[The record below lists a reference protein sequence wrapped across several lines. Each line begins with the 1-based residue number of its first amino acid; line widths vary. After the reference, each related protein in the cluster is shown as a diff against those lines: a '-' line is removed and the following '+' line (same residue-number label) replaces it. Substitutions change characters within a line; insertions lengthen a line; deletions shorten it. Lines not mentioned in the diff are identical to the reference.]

1 MTGLS
6 FPLNQKPGCCAVSL
20 LENPAHARTSSNIAW
35 ARTIMHHLLWQV
47 HLFTNF
53 KVCDLQL
60 SCRTD
65 WRCFCHVHELWK
77 TLNPSPA
84 SIRWKCAS
92 IACRDQPRVSN
103 KTVRKDRAEPV
114 SNRSSEMLESVGF
127 AQSHHHEDVRGFVP
141 KWLLTIQCVLDFCR
155 RPESA
160 CSSNNLM
167 QNPNRSQNPK
177 SEIQNPK
184 SKIQNPKS
192 KIQNPKSEIQNPKS
206 KIQDPKSKI
215 QNPKSKRPRLGL
227 PQKERILRQ
236 SKIQNPKSK
245 IQDPKSKIQD
255 PKSKIQSPKSKIQ
268 NPKSKIEDPKS
279 KIQNPRSK
287 IQNPKSKV
295 QNPNSK
301 IQNPNGPGWGGYVA
315 NALVWMGWPPKFGVV
330 GRDPSLQAKG
340 RRLDS
345 PRARLKLGPDFQMVI
360 SCVVET
366 GGQFPENLWRVVVC
380 QATILWA
387 QLRERGQEKKEVKL
401 DAAAFCC
408 HARW

>member
-192 KIQNPKSEIQNPKS
+192 KIQNPKS
-206 KIQDPKSKI
+206 
-215 QNPKSKRPRLGL
+215 
-227 PQKERILRQ
+227 
-236 SKIQNPKSK
+236 
-245 IQDPKSKIQD
+245 
-255 PKSKIQSPKSKIQ
+255 
-268 NPKSKIEDPKS
+268 

-287 IQNPKSKV
+287 IQNPKSKIQTAAFGAATKRTDTTTI
-295 QNPNSK
+295 QNPKSKIQDPRSK
-301 IQNPNGPGWGGYVA
+301 IQNPKSKIQNPKSKVQ
-315 NALVWMGWPPKFGVV
+315 NPRSKIQNPKSKIQNPKSKIQNPKSKIQNPKSKIQSPKSKLQNPKSKRPVWILDFGVWIWV
-330 GRDPSLQAKG
+330 AG
-340 RRLDS
+340 
-345 PRARLKLGPDFQMVI
+345 LGWLCSER
-360 SCVVET
+360 SCMDGLAT
-366 GGQFPENLWRVVVC
+366 QIWRS
-380 QATILWA
+380 W
-387 QLRERGQEKKEVKL
+387 
-401 DAAAFCC
+401 
-408 HARW
+408 